1 MLQAWL
7 THAHSWPKR
16 KLSDNMNQSKQ
27 YQSLAQSTEVKR
39 LYAVV
44 ARRIAAFVAEQDMKP
59 GDRLPSEH
67 KLALQFNISRATV
80 REAIVALEV
89 LGLVD
94 VRVNCGAVILDPHAS
109 TTLDQG
115 GGLSAGVSG
124 EGLEEVARFRI
135 LLETDGARQSI
146 ANGGVDWE
154 SALVAAHHR
163 LAHIEFRMK
172 SGSVTNYELWRQC
185 DWEFHEAL
193 VAGCGST
200 LHKRLHKA
208 AFDQFRK
215 VVALE
220 YRAVGF
226 RGLRIIEEHKAI
238 LDAALARDS
247 EACAVALERHITAF
261 FSAAKRAAPVKQAAA
276 S

>member
-1 MLQAWL
+1 M
-7 THAHSWPKR
+7 K
-16 KLSDNMNQSKQ
+16 QSEPV
-27 YQSLAQSTEVKR
+27 QSLVRPSEEKR

-44 ARRIAAFVAEQDMKP
+44 AKQIAAFVAERDMRP
-59 GDRLPSEH
+59 GDRLPSEQ
-67 KLALQFNISRATV
+67 KLARQFNISRATV

-89 LGLVD
+89 FGLVD
-94 VRVNCGAVILDPHAS
+94 VRMNCGAVILDPHAS
-109 TTLDQG
+109 TKLEQG
-115 GGLSAGVSG
+115 GLLSCGVSG
-124 EGLEEVARFRI
+124 ERLEEVARFRI

-146 ANGGVDWE
+146 ANAGMDWE
-154 SALVAAHHR
+154 SGLVAAHHR

-172 SGSVTNYELWRQC
+172 SGSATNYELWRQC
-185 DWEFHEAL
+185 DWQFHQAL
-193 VAGCGST
+193 VAGCGSQLHME
-200 LHKRLHKA
+200 LHKT

-215 VVALE
+215 IVALE

-247 EACAVALERHITAF
+247 EACATALERHITAYF
-261 FSAAKRAAPVKQAAA
+261 NARNGAVSAVRVGA

>member
-1 MLQAWL
+1 
-7 THAHSWPKR
+7 
-16 KLSDNMNQSKQ
+16 LSDNMNQSKQ
-27 YQSLAQSTEVKR
+27 HQTLTQPAQVQR

-44 ARRIAAFVAEQDMKP
+44 ARQIAAFVAEQDMKP
-59 GDRLPSEH
+59 GDRLPSEK
-67 KLALQFNISRATV
+67 KLAQQFDISRATV

-89 LGLVD
+89 FGLVD
-94 VRVNCGAVILDPHAS
+94 VRVNCGAVILDPNAT
-109 TTLDQG
+109 TTLVQG
-115 GGLSAGVSG
+115 GMLSAGVLP
-124 EGLEEVARFRI
+124 ERLEEVARFRI

-146 ANGGVDWE
+146 ANSGVDWE

-172 SGSVTNYELWRQC
+172 SGSATNYELWRQC
-185 DWEFHEAL
+185 DWEFHQAL
-193 VAGCGST
+193 VAGCNSQ
-200 LHKRLHKA
+200 LHMDLHKA

-238 LDAALARDS
+238 LDAALARDT
-247 EACAVALERHITAF
+247 EACARALERHITAF
-261 FSAAKRAAPVKQAAA
+261 FNAGAWALPAMRVAA

>member
-1 MLQAWL
+1 MKQPE
-7 THAHSWPKR
+7 HS
-16 KLSDNMNQSKQ
+16 
-27 YQSLAQSTEVKR
+27 QSLAQSTETKR

-44 ARRIAAFVAEQDMKP
+44 AKQIAAFVAERDLKP
-59 GDRLPSEH
+59 GDRLPSEQ
-67 KLALQFNISRATV
+67 KLARQFNISRATV

-89 LGLVD
+89 FGLID
-94 VRVNCGAVILDPHAS
+94 VRINCGAVILDPHAS
-109 TTLDQG
+109 TKLEQG
-115 GGLSAGVSG
+115 DLSSSSVSG
-124 EGLEEVARFRI
+124 ERLEEVARLRI

-146 ANGGVDWE
+146 ANAGVDWE

-163 LAHIEFRMK
+163 LAHVEFRMK
-172 SGSVTNYELWRQC
+172 SGSVTNYELWRQY
-185 DWEFHEAL
+185 DWQFHEAL
-193 VAGCGST
+193 VAGCGSQ
-200 LHKRLHKA
+200 LHMELHKA

-215 VVALE
+215 IAALE

-247 EACAVALERHITAF
+247 EACAEALERHITAYF
-261 FSAAKRAAPVKQAAA
+261 NARNRIVPNARVAA

>member
-1 MLQAWL
+1 MKQPE
-7 THAHSWPKR
+7 HS
-16 KLSDNMNQSKQ
+16 
-27 YQSLAQSTEVKR
+27 QSLAQSTETKR

-44 ARRIAAFVAEQDMKP
+44 AKQIAAFVAERDLKP
-59 GDRLPSEH
+59 GDRLPSEQ
-67 KLALQFNISRATV
+67 KLARQFNISRATV

-89 LGLVD
+89 FGLID
-94 VRVNCGAVILDPHAS
+94 IRINCGAVILDPHAS
-109 TTLDQG
+109 TKLEQG
-115 GGLSAGVSG
+115 DLSSSSVSG
-124 EGLEEVARFRI
+124 ERLEEVARLRI

-146 ANGGVDWE
+146 ANAGVDWE

-163 LAHIEFRMK
+163 LAHVEFRMK
-172 SGSVTNYELWRQC
+172 SGSVTNYELWRQY
-185 DWEFHEAL
+185 DWQFHEAL
-193 VAGCGST
+193 VAGCGSQ
-200 LHKRLHKA
+200 LHMELHKA

-215 VVALE
+215 IAALE

-247 EACAVALERHITAF
+247 EACAEALERHITAYF
-261 FSAAKRAAPVKQAAA
+261 NARNRIVPNARVAA

>member
-1 MLQAWL
+1 M
-7 THAHSWPKR
+7 K
-16 KLSDNMNQSKQ
+16 QSKQ
-27 YQSLAQSTEVKR
+27 FQSLAQGTDVKR

-44 ARRIAAFVAEQDMKP
+44 ARQIAAFVAEQDMKP

-67 KLALQFNISRATV
+67 KLARQFNVSRATV
-80 REAIVALEV
+80 REAVVALEV
-89 LGLVD
+89 CGLVD

-109 TTLDQG
+109 TALDQSG
-115 GGLSAGVSG
+115 VLSAGVSG

-146 ANGGVDWE
+146 AMGGVDWE

-172 SGSVTNYELWRQC
+172 SGSATSYELWRQC

-193 VAGCGST
+193 VSGCGSHLHMK
-200 LHKRLHKA
+200 LHKS

-220 YRAVGF
+220 YRTVGF
-226 RGLRIIEEHKAI
+226 RGMRIIEEHKAI

-247 EACAVALERHITAF
+247 DACATALERHITAF
-261 FSAAKRAAPVKQAAA
+261 LNGSNRSGPVKRAVA

>member
-1 MLQAWL
+1 MA
-7 THAHSWPKR
+7 HAHSWSKR

-27 YQSLAQSTEVKR
+27 YQSLAEGTEVKR

-44 ARRIAAFVAEQDMKP
+44 ARKIAAFVAEQDMKP

-80 REAIVALEV
+80 REAVVALEV

-94 VRVNCGAVILDPHAS
+94 VRMNCGAVILDPHAS
-109 TTLDQG
+109 TTLDHG
-115 GGLSAGVSG
+115 GGLSDRVSG

-185 DWEFHEAL
+185 DWEFHGAL
-193 VAGCGST
+193 VSGCGST
-200 LHKRLHKA
+200 LHMRLHKA

-247 EACAVALERHITAF
+247 EACAAALERHITAF
-261 FSAAKRAAPVKQAAA
+261 FSAAKRAAPVRQAVV

>member
-1 MLQAWL
+1 M
-7 THAHSWPKR
+7 
-16 KLSDNMNQSKQ
+16 KQ
-27 YQSLAQSTEVKR
+27 PEYPQPLAQSTEARR

-44 ARRIAAFVAEQDMKP
+44 AQQIAAFVADRDMKP
-59 GDRLPSEH
+59 GDRLPSEQ
-67 KLALQFNISRATV
+67 KLARQFDISRATV

-89 LGLVD
+89 SGLID
-94 VRVNCGAVILDPHAS
+94 VRMNCGAVILDPHAS
-109 TTLDQG
+109 MKLEHN
-115 GGLSAGVSG
+115 GLLSTGVSG
-124 EGLEEVARFRI
+124 ERLEEVARFRI
-135 LLETDGARQSI
+135 LLEIDGARQSI
-146 ANGGVDWE
+146 ANAGVDWE

-185 DWEFHEAL
+185 DWQFHEAL
-193 VAGCGST
+193 VAGCGSQ
-200 LHKRLHKA
+200 LHKELHKA

-215 VVALE
+215 IVALE

-247 EACAVALERHITAF
+247 DACAEALEHHITAYF
-261 FSAAKRAAPVKQAAA
+261 NARNRGFSTAQVAV

>member
-7 THAHSWPKR
+7 AHARSWPKQ

-44 ARRIAAFVAEQDMKP
+44 ARQIAAFVAEQDMKP

-67 KLALQFNISRATV
+67 KLARQFQISRATV

-89 LGLVD
+89 FGLVD

-109 TTLDQG
+109 TALDQNG
-115 GGLSAGVSG
+115 MLSAGVSG

-185 DWEFHEAL
+185 DWEFHEA
-193 VAGCGST
+193 
-200 LHKRLHKA
+200 HKKLHKA

-261 FSAAKRAAPVKQAAA
+261 FNAANQAAPVKRAVA

>member
-1 MLQAWL
+1 MA
-7 THAHSWPKR
+7 HARSWPKQ

-44 ARRIAAFVAEQDMKP
+44 ARQIAAFVAEQDMKP

-67 KLALQFNISRATV
+67 KLARQFQISRATV

-89 LGLVD
+89 FGLVD

-109 TTLDQG
+109 TALDQNG
-115 GGLSAGVSG
+115 MLSAGVSG

-193 VAGCGST
+193 VSGCGST
-200 LHKRLHKA
+200 LHKKLHKA

-226 RGLRIIEEHKAI
+226 RGLHIIEEHKAI

-261 FSAAKRAAPVKQAAA
+261 FNAANQAAPVKRAVA

>member
-1 MLQAWL
+1 
-7 THAHSWPKR
+7 
-16 KLSDNMNQSKQ
+16 MNQSKQ
-27 YQSLAQSTEVKR
+27 YQSLAQGTEIKR

-44 ARRIAAFVAEQDMKP
+44 AGQIADFVAEQDMKP
-59 GDRLPSEH
+59 GDRLPSEQ
-67 KLALQFNISRATV
+67 KLARQFNVSRATV

-89 LGLVD
+89 FGLVD
-94 VRVNCGAVILDPHAS
+94 VRVNCGAAVLDPHAS
-109 TTLDQG
+109 TTLDQNG
-115 GGLSAGVSG
+115 VLGAGVSG
-124 EGLEEVARFRI
+124 EELEEVARFRV

-146 ANGGVDWE
+146 AKGGVDWE
-154 SALVAAHHR
+154 STLVAAHHR
-163 LAHIEFRMK
+163 LAHVEFRMK
-172 SGSVTNYELWRQC
+172 SGSVTNYEFWRQC

-193 VAGCGST
+193 VSGCGSK
-200 LHKRLHKA
+200 LHMKLHKA

-238 LDAALARDS
+238 LDAALARDGD
-247 EACAVALERHITAF
+247 ACTAALERHITAF
-261 FSAAKRAAPVKQAAA
+261 LRTANRTSPVNQVAA

>member
-1 MLQAWL
+1 M
-7 THAHSWPKR
+7 K
-16 KLSDNMNQSKQ
+16 QSKQ
-27 YQSLAQSTEVKR
+27 YRSPAQAAEVKR

-44 ARRIAAFVAEQDMKP
+44 ARKIATFVAEQDMKP
-59 GDRLPSEH
+59 GDRLPSEQ
-67 KLALQFNISRATV
+67 KLAQQFNISRATV

-89 LGLVD
+89 FGLVE
-94 VRVNCGAVILDPHAS
+94 VRVNCGAVILDPRAS
-109 TTLDQG
+109 TALDQG
-115 GGLSAGVSG
+115 GMLTAGVSG
-124 EGLEEVARFRI
+124 ERLEEVARFRI
-135 LLETDGARQSI
+135 LLEIDGARQSI
-146 ANGGVDWE
+146 ANGGVEWE

-163 LAHIEFRMK
+163 LAHIKFRMK
-172 SGSVTNYELWRQC
+172 SGSAANYELWRQC

-193 VAGCGST
+193 VSGCGSQ
-200 LHKRLHKA
+200 LHMDLHKA

-238 LDAALARDS
+238 LDAALTRDGESCAR
-247 EACAVALERHITAF
+247 ALERHITAYF
-261 FSAAKRAAPVKQAAA
+261 RAGNRVSVALQVAT

>member
-1 MLQAWL
+1 M
-7 THAHSWPKR
+7 KR
-16 KLSDNMNQSKQ
+16 SKQ
-27 YQSLAQSTEVKR
+27 YQALAQGTEIKR
-39 LYAVV
+39 LYVAV
-44 ARRIAAFVAEQDMKP
+44 ARKIATFVAENDMKP

-67 KLALQFNISRATV
+67 KLARQFNISRATV

-89 LGLVD
+89 FGLVD

-109 TTLDQG
+109 TSLDQG
-115 GGLSAGVSG
+115 GVLSAGVSG

-146 ANGGVDWE
+146 AKGGVDWE

-172 SGSVTNYELWRQC
+172 SGSATSYELWRQC

-193 VAGCGST
+193 VAGCGSR
-200 LHKRLHKA
+200 LHTKLHKA

-247 EACAVALERHITAF
+247 DACAKALERHITAF
-261 FSAAKRAAPVKQAAA
+261 LSGSNRATPVKQAVA